1 MAQRRKDGTGTPA
14 GRSGRR
20 PYRAPRL
27 VDYGSI
33 PARTL
38 SNASAGSLIDVMLV
52 KNSKK
57 F

>member
-1 MAQRRKDGTGTPA
+1 MKKA
-14 GRSGRR
+14 RR

-38 SNASAGSLIDVMLV
+38 AMKVGSMGDFFAML
-52 KNSKK
+52 K
-57 F
+57 FM